1 MGCSHIDLQFIP
13 LVQFKIRVVRSNNCH
28 PLGTSFCCSFI
39 RCLIGTSTVANRSQ
53 NTIVRPFISLAR
65 HTHIG
70 HLHVLST
77 SYILNPSTQ
86 QSINGIVVWRFFL
99 HVLAVISIEVA
110 IVDPSDRVF
119 IGEHES
125 MGSWDIELRI
135 LLVCLAHIF
144 VVDLEGLL
152 ELIHGKGQTIRI
164 WIDIF
169 SDDVGNN
176 GLYFTIMSPNKDIV
190 CHPLAIFLFSRTVI

>member
-1 MGCSHIDLQFIP
+1 MSTG
-13 LVQFKIRVVRSNNCH
+13 
-28 PLGTSFCCSFI
+28 FCCPFI
-39 RCLIGTSTVANRSQ
+39 CRFIGTSTVANRSQ
-53 NTIVRPFISLAR
+53 NSIVRPFISFAR

-70 HLHVLST
+70 YLHILSA
-77 SYILNPSTQ
+77 SYILNTSTQ
-86 QSINGIVVWRFFL
+86 QGVNGIVVRRFFL
-99 HVLAVISIEVA
+99 HILAIISIKVA
-110 IVDPSDRVF
+110 IVDSSDRVF
-119 IGEHES
+119 IGKHES
-125 MGSWDIELRI
+125 MSSWDVELRI

-152 ELIHGKGQTIRI
+152 EFIHGKGQTIRI

-190 CHPLAIFLFSRTVI
+190 CHPLAIFLFSRTVIQTVANRWLNSATDRKLTHERI

>member
-1 MGCSHIDLQFIP
+1 MS
-13 LVQFKIRVVRSNNCH
+13 
-28 PLGTSFCCSFI
+28 
-39 RCLIGTSTVANRSQ
+39 
-53 NTIVRPFISLAR
+53 
-65 HTHIG
+65 
-70 HLHVLST
+70 
-77 SYILNPSTQ
+77 
-86 QSINGIVVWRFFL
+86 
-99 HVLAVISIEVA
+99 
-110 IVDPSDRVF
+110 
-119 IGEHES
+119 
-125 MGSWDIELRI
+125 SWDVELRI

-190 CHPLAIFLFSRTVI
+190 GHPLAIFLFSRTVIQTVRNRWLYTTTDRKLTHERIKQGQA